1 MNAKKLK
8 FAKLFL
14 LANLFVLGS
23 ILLWQAYN
31 IQDKEKFNK
40 EQDIVINTLED
51 SVAILESDILF
62 AIDLLEDFLQEKDSI
77 QLLLDQQRLVEVE
90 PVQIIEKD
98 TVVVTPDGKNVMD
111 SYDLLIN
118 EVVKFNGGAFELQA
132 ISSFKWDYVN
142 NRPYE
147 ENFDIKNFRVNLNV
161 TTKLEPLSA
170 GYEIDVLPL
179 TDFVKITYIGN
190 NKLTGEDFLRR
201 VPSRV
206 SFGLH
211 GGYGFTS
218 QGLTPF
224 VGIGVTY
231 NLIDLTEILK
241 D

>member
-62 AIDLLEDFLQEKDSI
+62 AIDLLEGFLQEKDSI

-132 ISSFKWDYVN
+132 VSSFKWGYVN

>member
-62 AIDLLEDFLQEKDSI
+62 AIDLLEGFLQEKDSI

>member
-62 AIDLLEDFLQEKDSI
+62 AIDLLEGFLQEKDSI

-98 TVVVTPDGKNVMD
+98 TVIVTPDGKNVMD

-132 ISSFKWDYVN
+132 VSSFKWDYVN

-190 NKLTGEDFLRR
+190 NKLTGEDFIRR

>member
-1 MNAKKLK
+1 
-8 FAKLFL
+8 
-14 LANLFVLGS
+14 
-23 ILLWQAYN
+23 
-31 IQDKEKFNK
+31 
-40 EQDIVINTLED
+40 
-51 SVAILESDILF
+51 
-62 AIDLLEDFLQEKDSI
+62 
-77 QLLLDQQRLVEVE
+77 
-90 PVQIIEKD
+90 
-98 TVVVTPDGKNVMD
+98 MD

-190 NKLTGEDFLRR
+190 NKLTGEDFSRR

>member
-62 AIDLLEDFLQEKDSI
+62 AIDLLEGFLQEKDSI

-98 TVVVTPDGKNVMD
+98 TVIVTPDGKNVMD

-132 ISSFKWDYVN
+132 VSSFKWDYVN

-179 TDFVKITYIGN
+179 TEFVKITYIGN

>member
-62 AIDLLEDFLQEKDSI
+62 AIDLLEGFLQEKDSI

-98 TVVVTPDGKNVMD
+98 TVIVTPDGKNVMD

-132 ISSFKWDYVN
+132 VSSFKWDYVN

>member
-62 AIDLLEDFLQEKDSI
+62 AIDLLEGFLQEKDSI

-132 ISSFKWDYVN
+132 VSSFKWDYVN

>member
-62 AIDLLEDFLQEKDSI
+62 AIDLLEGFLQEKDSI

-98 TVVVTPDGKNVMD
+98 TVIVTPDGKNVMD

-132 ISSFKWDYVN
+132 VSSFKWDYVN

-179 TDFVKITYIGN
+179 TEFVKITYIGN
-190 NKLTGEDFLRR
+190 NKLTGEDFIRR

>member
-14 LANLFVLGS
+14 LANLFVFGL

-51 SVAILESDILF
+51 SVAVLESDILF

-77 QLLLDQQRLVEVE
+77 QFLLNQQRLVEVE

-98 TVVVTPDGKNVMD
+98 TIIVTPDGKNIMD

-142 NRPYE
+142 NEPYE
-147 ENFDIKNFRVNLNV
+147 ETFNIKNFRVNLNV
-161 TTKLEPLSA
+161 TTKLKPLSA

-179 TDFVKITYIGN
+179 TDFVKITYIGG
-190 NKLTGEDFLRR
+190 NKLTGKDFLRK

-206 SFGLH
+206 SLGLH

-224 VGIGVTY
+224 VGIGITY

>member
-179 TDFVKITYIGN
+179 TDFVKITYMGN